1 MSTHTALIVGATG
14 LVGKHLLDHMLT
26 KTYYS
31 KIKILSR
38 RALEID
44 DPRVEVIVI
53 PDFAEMNS
61 ISEQLQAEDYYCVL
75 GTTIK
80 LAGSKENFKKVDLDY
95 PLMLAE
101 IAQKSPEFR
110 QYLVVTAAGSNA
122 DSPLFYNQ
130 VKGQLEEGLKQ
141 LHLRGLKIFRPSL
154 LLGERRDFRL
164 AEEFAKA
171 ISKIFSFFMV
181 GLKRRLWSINASD
194 VAKAMHIVASEGK
207 EGIRVYS
214 SNDMFKIV
222 NTQGL

>member
-38 RALEID
+38 RALEMD

-53 PDFAEMNS
+53 SDFAEMNS

-154 LLGERRDFRL
+154 LLGSAVTSGWRKNL
-164 AEEFAKA
+164 
-171 ISKIFSFFMV
+171 
-181 GLKRRLWSINASD
+181 RRLSPKYFLFSWWA
-194 VAKAMHIVASEGK
+194 
-207 EGIRVYS
+207 
-214 SNDMFKIV
+214 
-222 NTQGL
+222 